1 MEEQVNKK
9 KLFVG
14 NLDYAVTDEML
25 SELFGGVEGV
35 EVVEAKVITDK
46 FSGRSKGFGFV
57 TVAEE
62 EMAEKAIEELNEKE
76 FEGRKIFVNVARPMV
91 KRDENRGGGGYNR
104 NDR

>member
-1 MEEQVNKK
+1 MEEQVNKN

-14 NLDYAVTDEML
+14 NLDYTVTDEML
-25 SELFGGVEGV
+25 SELFSGVEGV
-35 EVVEAKVITDK
+35 VVVEAKVISDK

-57 TVAEE
+57 TVESE

>member
-1 MEEQVNKK
+1 MEEQVNKN

-14 NLDYAVTDEML
+14 NLDYSVTDEML
-25 SELFGGVEGV
+25 SELFSGVEGV
-35 EVVEAKVITDK
+35 VVVEAKVISDK

-57 TVAEE
+57 TVESE

>member
-1 MEEQVNKK
+1 MEEQVNKN

-14 NLDYAVTDEML
+14 NLDYSVTDEML
-25 SELFGGVEGV
+25 SELFSGVEGV
-35 EVVEAKVITDK
+35 VVVEAKVISDK

-57 TVAEE
+57 TVESE
-62 EMAEKAIEELNEKE
+62 EMAEKAIEELNERE